1 MKDVIIRA
9 WKDPNY
15 RASLSTEQRAALPES
30 PAGTPL
36 TDMNESDLEQVAGAG
51 RPVSLNGCTIVPETR
66 AVLGRCAAP
75 TVLNCPY
82 P

>member
-1 MKDVIIRA
+1 MKDLIIRA

-15 RASLSTEQRAALPES
+15 RATLSAEQRAALPEC
-30 PAGTPL
+30 PAGAPL
-36 TDMNESDLEQVAGAG
+36 TDMNESELEQVAGAG
-51 RPVSLNGCTIVPETR
+51 RPITLKFCTIVPETR

-82 P
+82 V